1 MRPTNMH
8 IEMPARLS
16 LAMAIDHATRTSS
29 ASTPSSSHSSSGSS
43 ASSSSSFASRDAT
56 SHPSINDDD
65 TLLASAA
72 APAAPSLAWT
82 CLAPSHG
89 LRASPSTPMHD
100 HTPPTTPLMTHPPGT
115 SLALFGAGAGRRP
128 SLLRRD
134 SSVSSAASSV
144 GDEDDTVEWTS
155 EEQNKIKSVLEEYIE
170 SVEHAPFSSTG
181 PPPSNLTSLVARAV
195 MRANKLELQA
205 STLSQAQ
212 ANGTVAPKD
221 ESRPQ
226 KWRHGVR
233 STRRKV
239 LAMVKEKQHEAIES
253 TPRQDPDDTPRR
265 KPLARQGSMDFL
277 PEARNV
283 AAVARLGSKLRR
295 AEQAGPP
302 LSASATNS
310 YTSRPRAFRTA
321 SLSSIAG
328 SPTQPPKAPMRP
340 RPPGSPIKAPRMQRI
355 GSDSTGL
362 HHAEFAHLPSPGTS
376 TSGMLW
382 SEPSSSSSNSIF
394 DLSFGAYASPVVTPK
409 RGSELGSAFMSPAAG
424 AAYPSP
430 VSQKRA
436 KHHHLAL
443 QDAPSLSLASPFET
457 SFPTGVQNLAPAFG
471 SAPPSAPRIV
481 RPGPSPIK
489 RRTGGRLGMS
499 QSWADHLS
507 APPTS
512 SSSPDDPTTASAF
525 GFGAALDAQR
535 LHPSSCLNSLDAPAH
550 SRSPSPFDMNGTP
563 SPLSSTFDLNDLSL
577 EALDESKHGKTNNFI
592 ASNRTSY
599 LEPSNCSQSLNEKLR
614 DWDGRTNHAPQVH
627 K

>member
-16 LAMAIDHATRTSS
+16 LTMAINPTTRTS
-29 ASTPSSSHSSSGSS
+29 ASTPSSRSPHSSGSS

-56 SHPSINDDD
+56 SHESLNDDD
-65 TLLASAA
+65 TFTASAA
-72 APAAPSLAWT
+72 APAHPSIAWT

-89 LRASPSTPMHD
+89 VRPSPSTPMHD
-100 HTPPTTPLMTHPPGT
+100 EIPPTTPLFTHPPGM
-115 SLALFGAGAGRRP
+115 SSALFGGGGGRRP

-134 SSVSSAASSV
+134 SSVSSATSSV
-144 GDEDDTVEWTS
+144 GDEEDTVEWTS
-155 EEQNKIKSVLEEYIE
+155 EEQNKIKNALEEYID

-195 MRANKLELQA
+195 LRANKQELQA
-205 STLSQAQ
+205 SALSQALD
-212 ANGTVAPKD
+212 NGRVAAKD
-221 ESRPQ
+221 ELRPQ

-253 TPRQDPDDTPRR
+253 TPRQDLDDTPRR

-277 PEARNV
+277 PEARNL

-310 YTSRPRAFRTA
+310 YASRPRAFRTA

-328 SPTQPPKAPMRP
+328 SPTQPAKAPMRR
-340 RPPGSPIKAPRMQRI
+340 RPPESPIKAPRMQRI

-362 HHAEFAHLPSPGTS
+362 HHAEFAHLPSPGAPT
-376 TSGMLW
+376 TGMLW
-382 SEPSSSSSNSIF
+382 SEPSSATSSSIF
-394 DLSFGAYASPVVTPK
+394 DLSFGAYASPAATPK
-409 RGSELGSAFMSPAAG
+409 RGSELGSAFMSPEAG

-436 KHHHLAL
+436 KHHHSAL
-443 QDAPSLSLASPFET
+443 KGATSIGLASPFET
-457 SFPTGVQNLAPAFG
+457 SFPTGIQNLAPAFG
-471 SAPPSAPRIV
+471 AVPPSAPTIV
-481 RPGPSPIK
+481 RPGPSPTK
-489 RRTGGRLGMS
+489 RRTGGRLCMS
-499 QSWADHLS
+499 PSWADHVS

-512 SSSPDDPTTASAF
+512 SSTNESINASSLAV
-525 GFGAALDAQR
+525 GAALDSQR
-535 LHPSSCLNSLDAPAH
+535 LHPSSCLNSLDVGARR
-550 SRSPSPFDMNGTP
+550 RSPSPFDMNGTP

-577 EALDESKHGKTNNFI
+577 DALDEFKNGGTNIFV

-599 LEPSNCSQSLNEKLR
+599 FEPRNHSQSLNEKLR
-614 DWDGRTNHAPQVH
+614 DWDGRTNHALQMQE
-627 K
+627 